1 MNIQQFAQHTG
12 LSAHTLRYY
21 ERIGLMGTVAR
32 GPNGHRV
39 YGPHDAQ
46 WAILLNR
53 LRETGM
59 SIREMQRYG
68 ALRAQGDATIA
79 ARLAL
84 LERHTDQL
92 AARLRQEHEHLA
104 RLREKITVYRAQV
117 NGVFT
122 GAHRDLLT

>member
-1 MNIQQFAQHTG
+1 MNIQQFAKHTG

-21 ERIGLMGTVAR
+21 ERIGLMGTVGR

-68 ALRAQGDATIA
+68 ALRAQGDSTIA

-84 LERHTDQL
+84 LERHTDKL
-92 AARLRQEHEHLA
+92 ATRLRLEHEHMA
-104 RLREKITVYRAQV
+104 RLREKIAVYHAQM
-117 NGVFT
+117 NGIVT

>member
-1 MNIQQFAQHTG
+1 MNIQQFAKHTG

-21 ERIGLMGTVAR
+21 ERIGLMGTVGR

-68 ALRAQGDATIA
+68 ALRAQGDSTIA

-84 LERHTDQL
+84 LERHTDKL
-92 AARLRQEHEHLA
+92 ATRLRL
-104 RLREKITVYRAQV
+104 
-117 NGVFT
+117 
-122 GAHRDLLT
+122 